1 LHFVRVLAVPPGVT
15 VKKTVTRIGG
25 NLGTCSDSAPD
36 VKKADKLIACPPG
49 VRYRV
54 SAAVRGFSRPQ

>member
-1 LHFVRVLAVPPGVT
+1 MLRPPSAV
-15 VKKTVTRIGG
+15 VKKSVTQIGS
-25 NLGTCSDSAPD
+25 NVNACYSCAPAT
-36 VKKADKLIACPPG
+36 KKADKLIACPPG